1 MNAGEL
7 SSFFKVMPLSLIL
20 LSFHAQAKTPDEFVT
35 QEYLNNTGLWVINA
49 AEAYSKGYTGKGIAL
64 GVLDTGVNFQHAEF
78 KGKKF
83 LWFPDEGYV
92 YDWEMNSHGSHVAGI
107 MAANKDGQDH
117 PGNMHGVAFDAN
129 LLAMGTLLDG
139 IHENNFGTLI
149 RAVLDRP
156 DIKIVNNSWGDSL
169 YYLDELFTAAND
181 AEHGEII
188 LNVRDAISAYES
200 DSFLYNLGEHDK
212 LMVFAAGNSGHRG
225 PSTPAAFP
233 AFLPDLHNWLSVVA
247 LDSTDGRISLESD
260 GKTKRL
266 SDSAVPTYS
275 ELAMGA
281 EEFSLAAPGTWI
293 NSVNATG
300 GYADST
306 GTSMAAPY
314 VSGTLGLVQQA
325 YPWMSAR
332 QLADTVLSTADRNF
346 IAPGQIISLSEDRTM
361 DPVTGHSFTD
371 TVIRLQ
377 IVDSADKYWERV
389 QEEKVIPSAGT
400 PERERLETYLRKY
413 YRENTAMVY
422 GYYGIKNDDEFI
434 AAFFATK
441 DSPYKITYPD
451 GTVYSTLY
459 GSVWSVPFDQ
469 IFGQGIV
476 NAGKAVDG
484 PSQFNVNR
492 MTPDDL
498 SSEQISVYTGKKE
511 LLYAVDTRGFVSGWH
526 NDISQEL
533 WHTERHTNILPE
545 FLEKYPDF
553 LEIMEKQ
560 TTAGLLKKNE
570 GTLYLTGTNSY
581 QGSTVIE
588 GGTLSIS
595 QKEDH
600 SGGQLLNS
608 NVYVLPEG
616 QLQGNG
622 TIHQSVSNWGN
633 VTPGNGIGV
642 LTVGSYVQYSPGTL
656 LMDFDSAGHTDRLI
670 VNGDAKIDGTL
681 ALSPVRGYYNN
692 PVTFSFNDLI
702 SAGSFSSLPAVT
714 ELGRLSPTLTM
725 NIVQDQDR
733 FTINTSRSLEAYSQ
747 YASDDNASRVGRALS
762 SAANVQADM
771 YELYGALDF
780 SDAEGR
786 TVRNALTQLSPDAY
800 GNAALAAFE
809 MQRMLSDTLLSGLF
823 ARSEQKDSE
832 WHVFV
837 QPYAVTSDMNA
848 PGGTRGYHATN
859 AGLIVGAEQ
868 SRSDGLTF
876 GGHMVMNHQSAN
888 GDENGALRNNGLY
901 LGVQGDFSP
910 SDRGGW
916 NLFGTGRA
924 GIENQDMT
932 RRVSFSD
939 YSAENRS
946 AWTGY
951 SGSVRVGVGYAFQ
964 QKGFSAGPFSALDYA
979 FSSRPSLTEQ
989 DGGGSR
995 LHLDSENFHSLRSV
1009 LGVRLQTSEQ
1019 YLSEQ
1024 VNWSVQAYTAW
1035 NHELRENAGVMH
1047 ASFAAADNDDFSGT
1061 VKMPDRDSVSVGT
1074 GIVFRTD
1081 KNVAV
1086 SLNSGGEI
1094 YRRNG
1099 TSVYGNLSVEWAF

>member
-7 SSFFKVMPLSLIL
+7 SSFIKAIPFGLIL
-20 LSFHAQAKTPDEFVT
+20 LAFHTQAKTPEEFVT

-49 AEAYSKGYTGKGIAL
+49 AEAYSKGYTGKDITL
-64 GVLDTGVNFQHAEF
+64 GVLDTGVNPEHYEF
-78 KGKKF
+78 TGKKIT
-83 LWFPDEGYV
+83 WVTDEGYV
-92 YDWEMNSHGSHVAGI
+92 YDWDMNYHGSHVAGI
-107 MAANKDGQDH
+107 MAANRNGEDI
-117 PGNMHGVAFDAN
+117 PGNMHGVAFDAD
-129 LLAMGTLLDG
+129 LLSMGTLLDG
-139 IHENNFGTLI
+139 AHENNFGGLI
-149 RAVLDRP
+149 RAVLERT
-156 DIKIVNNSWGDSL
+156 DIKIVNNSWTYALFHLDQL
-169 YYLDELFTAAND
+169 YSARDE
-181 AEHGEII
+181 AEREE
-188 LNVRDAISAYES
+188 VRDGVRKIISEHEA
-200 DSFLYNLGEHDK
+200 DSFLYTLAESDK
-212 LMVFAAGNSGHRG
+212 LMVFGAGNFGHRG
-225 PSTPAAFP
+225 PSAPAALP

-247 LDSTDGRISLESD
+247 LDSTGGRISLESD

-293 NSVNATG
+293 NSVNALG
-300 GYADST
+300 GYAEQT

-325 YPWMSAR
+325 YPWMSAK

-346 IAPGQIISLSEDRTM
+346 ITPGQIISLSEDSKL
-361 DPVTGHSFTD
+361 DPDTGHSFTD

-377 IVDSADKYWERV
+377 IVDSADKYWERT
-389 QEEKVIPSAGT
+389 QEEKVIPLTGT
-400 PERERLETYLRKY
+400 PERERLENYLRKY
-413 YRENTAMVY
+413 YRENAEMVI
-422 GYYGIKNDDEFI
+422 GYYGIENDDEFI

-545 FLEKYPDF
+545 FLEKHPDF

-570 GTLYLTGTNSY
+570 GALYLTGTNSY

-608 NVYVLPEG
+608 SVYVLPEG
-616 QLQGNG
+616 QLQGDG
-622 TIHQSVSNWGN
+622 TIHQSVSNWGK

-642 LTVGSYVQYSPGTL
+642 LTVGRYVQYSPGML
-656 LMDFDSAGHTDRLI
+656 LMDFDSEGHTDKLI

-692 PVTFSFNDLI
+692 SVTFSFNDLI

-714 ELGRLSPTLTM
+714 ELSSFSPTLTM

-733 FTINTSRSLEAYSQ
+733 FTVNTSRSKEAYSQ
-747 YASDDNASRVGRALS
+747 YASGDNASRVGMALS
-762 SAANVQADM
+762 SAANVQNDM
-771 YELYGALDF
+771 YELYSALDF
-780 SDAEGR
+780 SDAKGS
-786 TVRNALTQLSPDAY
+786 TVRKALTQLSPDAY
-800 GNAALAAFE
+800 GNAALAAFD

-823 ARSEQKDSE
+823 VRSEQKDSE
-832 WHVFV
+832 WHAFV
-837 QPYAVTSDMNA
+837 QPYAVTSDMNM
-848 PGGTRGYHATN
+848 PGGTSGYHATN

-868 SRSDGLTF
+868 SRPDGLTF

-888 GDENGALRNNGLY
+888 GDENGALRNNGFY

-910 SDRGGW
+910 SDWGGW
-916 NLFGTGRA
+916 NLFGTGRM

-932 RRVSFSD
+932 RRVSFRD
-939 YSAENRS
+939 YSAKNKS

-951 SGSVRVGVGYAFQ
+951 SGSVRIGVGYEFQ
-964 QKGFSAGPFSALDYA
+964 QEVFSAGPFYALDYA

-989 DGGGSR
+989 EGEGSR

-1009 LGVRLQTSEQ
+1009 LGMRLQTSEK
-1019 YLSEQ
+1019 YLSEH
-1024 VNWSVQAYTAW
+1024 VNWTVQAYTAW
-1035 NHELRENAGVMH
+1035 NHELLENAGIMH
-1047 ASFAAADNDDFSGT
+1047 ASFAAADNDNFSST
-1061 VKMPDRDSVSVGT
+1061 VKMPDRDSFSIGT
-1074 GIVFRTD
+1074 GVVFRTD
-1081 KNVAV
+1081 KNVSV
-1086 SLNSGGEI
+1086 SFNSGGEI

-1099 TSVYGNLSVEWAF
+1099 TSVYGNLSVKWAF

>member
-1 MNAGEL
+1 MDNDRLFSIIKVIPFAFI
-7 SSFFKVMPLSLIL
+7 FFTHQTRAS
-20 LSFHAQAKTPDEFVT
+20 TPEDFVT
-35 QEYLNNTGLWVINA
+35 QEYLNSTGLWVINA
-49 AEAYSKGYTGKGIAL
+49 ADAYSKGYTGKDITL
-64 GVLDTGVNFQHAEF
+64 GVIDTGVNWKHPEF
-78 KGKKF
+78 KGKKII
-83 LWFPDEGYV
+83 WVTDDGYI
-92 YDWEMNSHGSHVAGI
+92 YDWRMNDHGSHVAGI
-107 MAANKDGQDH
+107 MAANRDGEDT

-129 LLAMGTLLDG
+129 LLSMGAFLDG
-139 IHENNFGTLI
+139 VHEDHMGMLI
-149 RAVLDRP
+149 KSALTRP
-156 DIKIVNNSWGDSL
+156 DIKIINNSWGNTL
-169 YYLDELFTAAND
+169 FYLDQLYSARNEGERELIRN
-181 AEHGEII
+181 E
-188 LNVRDAISAYES
+188 VRDLISEYEA
-200 DSFLYNLGEHDK
+200 DSFLYNLVENDK
-212 LMVFAAGNSGHRG
+212 LMVFAAGNNGHRG
-225 PSTPAAFP
+225 PSLPAAFP
-233 AFLPDLHNWLSVVA
+233 AFLPELNSWLSVIA
-247 LDSTDGRISLESD
+247 LDSTDGRISVEND

-281 EEFSLAAPGTWI
+281 EEFTLAAPGTWI
-293 NSVNATG
+293 NSVDATG
-300 GYADST
+300 GYIEYT
-306 GTSMAAPY
+306 GTSMATPY

-325 YPWMSAR
+325 FPWMSAR
-332 QLADTVLSTADRNF
+332 QLADTVLSTADRDF
-346 IAPGQIISLSEDRTM
+346 IAPGQIISFSEDRVE
-361 DPVTGHSFTD
+361 PVAGKPVTD

-377 IVDSADKYWERV
+377 IVDNADKYQERG
-389 QEEKVIPSAGT
+389 QEEKSIPLPGT
-400 PERERLETYLRKY
+400 PERERLENYLRKY
-413 YRENTAMVY
+413 FRENAEMINS
-422 GYYGIKNDDEFI
+422 YYLIKNDDEFI

-441 DSPYKITYPD
+441 DDPYRITFSD
-451 GTVYSTLY
+451 GTPYSTFY

-484 PSQFNVNR
+484 PSQLNANR

-498 SSEQISVYTGKKE
+498 SDEHISIYTGKKE
-511 LLYAVDTRGFVSGWH
+511 LLYPVDTRGYVSGWH

-545 FLEKYPDF
+545 FLEKNPDF
-553 LEIMEKQ
+553 LEIMQKQ

-622 TIHQSVSNWGN
+622 TIHQSVSNWGK

-692 PVTFSFNDLI
+692 PVIFSFNDLI
-702 SAGSFSSLPAVT
+702 SAGSFSSLPVVT
-714 ELGRLSPTLTM
+714 ELSRFSPTLTM

-733 FTINTSRSLEAYSQ
+733 FTVNTSRSKEAYSQ
-747 YASDDNASRVGRALS
+747 YASGDNASRVGRALS

-771 YELYGALDF
+771 YELYSALDF
-780 SDAEGR
+780 SDAEGS
-786 TVRNALTQLSPDAY
+786 TVHKALTQLSPDAY
-800 GNAALAAFE
+800 GNAALAAFD

-837 QPYAVTSDMNA
+837 QPYAVTSDMNM

-876 GGHMVMNHQSAN
+876 GGHMVMNHQSVN
-888 GDENGALRNNGLY
+888 GDENGALRNNGFY

-910 SDRGGW
+910 SDWGGW
-916 NLFGTGRA
+916 NLFGTGRM

-939 YSAENRS
+939 YSAENKS

-951 SGSVRVGVGYAFQ
+951 SGSARVGVGYEFQ
-964 QKGFSAGPFSALDYA
+964 QDAFSAGPFSALDYA
-979 FSSRPSLTEQ
+979 FSSRPSFTEQ
-989 DGGGSR
+989 EGEGSR
-995 LHLDSENFHSLRSV
+995 LHLDSEIFHSLRSV
-1009 LGVRLQTSEQ
+1009 LGVHLQTSEQ
-1019 YLSEQ
+1019 YLSKH
-1024 VNWSVQAYTAW
+1024 VNWRVQAYTAW

-1047 ASFAAADNDDFSGT
+1047 ASFAAADNDNFSST

-1081 KNVAV
+1081 KNVSV
-1086 SLNSGGEI
+1086 SLNTGGEI

-1099 TSVYGNLSVEWAF
+1099 TSVYGNLGVEWIF

>member
-1 MNAGEL
+1 MNTSEL
-7 SSFFKVMPLSLIL
+7 SDFIKAIPFGLIL
-20 LSFHAQAKTPDEFVT
+20 LTFHIQAKTPEEFVT
-35 QEYLNNTGLWVINA
+35 QEYLNNTGLWVTNA
-49 AEAYSKGYTGKGIAL
+49 AEAYSKGYTGKGVTL
-64 GVLDTGVNFQHAEF
+64 GVLDNGVNFQHAEF
-78 KGKKF
+78 KGKKI
-83 LWFPDEGYV
+83 LWFPDEGYI
-92 YDWEMNSHGSHVAGI
+92 YDWDINSHGSHVAGI
-107 MAANKDGQDH
+107 MAANRDGQDH
-117 PGNMHGVAFDAN
+117 PGNMHGVAFNAN
-129 LLAMGTLLDG
+129 LLAIGTLLDG
-139 IHENNFGTLI
+139 VHENNLGILI
-149 RAVLDRP
+149 RAVLERP
-156 DIKIVNNSWGDSL
+156 DIKIVNNSWTNSL

-181 AEHGEII
+181 AEYGEII
-188 LNVRDAISAYES
+188 LNIRDDISVYES
-200 DSFLYNLGEHDK
+200 LPFLYTLAEYDK
-212 LMVFAAGNSGHRG
+212 LMVFAAGNDGHRG
-225 PSTPAAFP
+225 PSIPAAFP

-260 GKTKRL
+260 EKTRRL

-275 ELAMGA
+275 DLAMGA

-300 GYADST
+300 GYVAFT

-314 VSGTLGLVQQA
+314 VSGALGLVQQA

-346 IAPGQIISLSEDRTM
+346 ITPGQIISLSEDSTV
-361 DPVTGHSFTD
+361 DPDTGNSLID

-377 IVDSADKYWERV
+377 IVDSADKYWERI
-389 QEEKVIPSAGT
+389 QEEKVIPLAGT

-413 YRENTAMVY
+413 YRENTEMVY

-441 DSPYKITYPD
+441 DSPYKMTLAD
-451 GTVYSTLY
+451 GTVSSTFY

-492 MTPDDL
+492 MTPDDF

-533 WHTERHTNILPE
+533 WHTERHNNILPE
-545 FLEKYPDF
+545 FMDKYPDF

-588 GGTLSIS
+588 GGILSIS

-622 TIHQSVSNWGN
+622 TLHQSVSNWGK

-642 LTVGSYVQYSPGTL
+642 LSVGSYVQYSPGTL

-670 VNGDAKIDGTL
+670 VSGDAKIDGTL

-714 ELGRLSPTLTM
+714 ELSRFSPTLTM
-725 NIVQDQDR
+725 NIVLDQDR
-733 FTINTSRSLEAYSQ
+733 YTVNTSRYKEAYSQ

-771 YELYGALDF
+771 YELYSALDF
-780 SDAEGR
+780 SDAEGSI
-786 TVRNALTQLSPDAY
+786 VRKALTQLSPDAY
-800 GNAALAAFE
+800 GNAVLAAFD

-837 QPYAVTSDMNA
+837 QPYAVKSDMNM
-848 PGGTRGYHATN
+848 PGGTSGYHATN

-876 GGHMVMNHQSAN
+876 GGHMAMNHLSAN
-888 GDENGALRNNGLY
+888 GNENGALRNNGFY

-910 SDRGGW
+910 SGWGGW
-916 NLFGTGRA
+916 NLFGTGRI

-939 YSAENRS
+939 YSAENKS
-946 AWTGY
+946 AWTSY
-951 SGSVRVGVGYAFQ
+951 SGGVRIGVGYEFQ
-964 QKGFSAGPFSALDYA
+964 QEAFSAGPFSALDYA
-979 FSSRPSLTEQ
+979 FSFRPCLTEKE
-989 DGGGSR
+989 GEGSR

-1019 YLSEQ
+1019 YLSEH

-1035 NHELRENAGVMH
+1035 NHELLENAGVMH
-1047 ASFAAADNDDFSGT
+1047 ASFAAADNDNFSST
-1061 VKMPDRDSVSVGT
+1061 VKMPDRDSFSVGT

-1081 KNVAV
+1081 KNVSV

-1099 TSVYGNLSVEWAF
+1099 TSVYGNLSVKWVF

>member
-7 SSFFKVMPLSLIL
+7 SSFIKAIPFGLIL
-20 LSFHAQAKTPDEFVT
+20 LAFHTQAKIPEEFVT

-49 AEAYSKGYTGKGIAL
+49 AEAYSKGYTGKGVTL
-64 GVLDTGVNFQHAEF
+64 GVLDNGVNFQHAEF

-83 LWFPDEGYV
+83 LWFPDEGYI

-107 MAANKDGQDH
+107 MAANRDGQNY

-129 LLAMGTLLDG
+129 LLAMGTFLDG
-139 IHENNFGTLI
+139 VHENNFGALI
-149 RAVLDRP
+149 RAVLERP
-156 DIKIVNNSWGDSL
+156 DIKVVNNSWADSL
-169 YYLDELFTAAND
+169 YYLDDLFTAAND

-188 LNVRDAISAYES
+188 LNVRDVISVYES
-200 DSFLYNLGEHDK
+200 FPFLYNLAEYDK
-212 LMVFAAGNSGHRG
+212 LMVFAAGNYGHRG
-225 PSTPAAFP
+225 PSIPAAFP
-233 AFLPDLHNWLSVVA
+233 AFLPDLKNWLSVVA

-260 GKTKRL
+260 GKTMRL
-266 SDSAVPTYS
+266 SDSAVPVYS
-275 ELAMGA
+275 DLAMGA

-293 NSVNATG
+293 NSVNASG
-300 GYADST
+300 GYVDST

-325 YPWMSAR
+325 YPWMSAG

-346 IAPGQIISLSEDRTM
+346 MTPGQIISLSEDRKL
-361 DPVTGHSFTD
+361 DPDTGHPFTD

-413 YRENTAMVY
+413 YRENTEMVY
-422 GYYGIKNDDEFI
+422 GYYGIKNDDEFV
-434 AAFFATK
+434 AAFFAKK
-441 DSPYKITYPD
+441 DSPYKIAYPD

-545 FLEKYPDF
+545 FLEKHPDF

-622 TIHQSVSNWGN
+622 TLHQSVSNWGK

-642 LTVGSYVQYSPGTL
+642 LIVGSYVQYSPGTL
-656 LMDFDSAGHTDRLI
+656 LMDFDSDGHTDRLI

-692 PVTFSFNDLI
+692 PVSFSFNDLI

-714 ELGRLSPTLTM
+714 ELSSFSPTLTM

-733 FTINTSRSLEAYSQ
+733 FTVNTSRSQEAYSQ

-762 SAANVQADM
+762 SAANVQSDM

-786 TVRNALTQLSPDAY
+786 TVRKALTQLSPDAY
-800 GNAALAAFE
+800 GNAALAAFD

-888 GDENGALRNNGLY
+888 GDENGTLRNNGLY

-916 NLFGTGRA
+916 NLFGAGRV

-932 RRVSFSD
+932 RCVSFSD

-951 SGSVRVGVGYAFQ
+951 SGSVRVGIGYAFQ
-964 QKGFSAGPFSALDYA
+964 QKAFSAGPFSALDYA

-989 DGGGSR
+989 EGGGSR

-1009 LGVRLQTSEQ
+1009 FGVRLQTSEQ

-1047 ASFAAADNDDFSGT
+1047 ASFVAADNDDFSST
-1061 VKMPDRDSVSVGT
+1061 VKMADRDSVSVGT

-1094 YRRNG
+1094 YLRNG